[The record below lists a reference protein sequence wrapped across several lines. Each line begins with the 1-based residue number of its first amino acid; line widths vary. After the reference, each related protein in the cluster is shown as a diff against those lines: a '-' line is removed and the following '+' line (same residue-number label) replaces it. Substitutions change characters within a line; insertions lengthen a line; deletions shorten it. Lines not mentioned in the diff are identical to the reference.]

1 MEFIGRVI
9 QHLPAKNFRMVRYY
23 GIYARTVRNK
33 VHALVADVRRR
44 LQQGLDRVRE
54 LFRPVRAQTG
64 GGQAVSGVS
73 REGLPA
79 PPEPSVGRVPRCARC
94 GRAMLLVRIWDQ
106 RRGMIYDLFAVSADR
121 PGESGSGVAVLPTLD
136 SVPSGVPGAAAGAA
150 CLCSGRQAQLLF
162 AFIGNLAVKERY
174 C

>member
-1 MEFIGRVI
+1 M
-9 QHLPAKNFRMVRYY
+9 
-23 GIYARTVRNK
+23 
-33 VHALVADVRRR
+33 
-44 LQQGLDRVRE
+44 
-54 LFRPVRAQTG
+54 
-64 GGQAVSGVS
+64 SGVS

-106 RRGMIYDLFAVSADR
+106 RRGVIFRPGGSAAGMNDLFAVSADR
-121 PGESGSGVAVLPTLD
+121 PAESGSGFAVLPTPD

-162 AFIGNLAVKERY
+162 AFVGNLAEKNFTV
-174 C
+174 